1 MIAECN
7 GHPNN
12 SKIIVKTVR
21 DSVDENEE
29 IQGHEQSLE
38 DEFDEEKIYAAQK
51 LRTLSLHFERLK
63 SCSQ

>member
-1 MIAECN
+1 M
-7 GHPNN
+7 
-12 SKIIVKTVR
+12 
-21 DSVDENEE
+21 DENEE
-29 IQGHEQSLE
+29 MQGHEQSLE